1 MISPAG
7 AILLA
12 LLLSSLVVIAMFLR
26 LIWEDGEAVDIGV
39 DEIEELDILVP
50 VNDFQAAGRKESNQS

>member
-7 AILLA
+7 AMLLA
-12 LLLSSLVVIAMFLR
+12 LLISSLVVIAMFLR
-26 LIWEDGEAVDIGV
+26 LIWEDGEAVDIGI

-50 VNDFQAAGRKESNQS
+50 VNDFQEAGREGSRKS